1 MNVAVEKDT
10 YKVVVD
16 GNNAILLPKTQLEFD
31 AFKEL
36 IAQTNRFVGKA
47 SGVITLT
54 PAVMYLNNVMVSNLQ
69 AIKNFC
75 EPLSASSV
83 ISISHSFRTLATVA
97 KTGITRAESLALI
110 GENIISLVQ
119 SVRYLGN
126 TMKLPV
132 ANVFDLNVQ
141 FQLPNTTEA
150 LKKLL
155 DDPFERRKKTDQTM
169 MLALGAAGLFLL
181 LRGK

>member
-1 MNVAVEKDT
+1 MNVVIEKDT

-36 IAQTNRFVGKA
+36 IAQSNRFVGKA

-54 PAVMYLNNVMVSNLQ
+54 PAVMYLNNVMISNLQ

-75 EPLSASSV
+75 EPLSSSSV
-83 ISISHSFRTLATVA
+83 ISISHSFRVLASVA
-97 KTGITRAESLALI
+97 KTGISRSESLGLI

-126 TMKLPV
+126 AMKLPV

-150 LKKLL
+150 LSKLL
-155 DDPFERRKKTDQTM
+155 NDPFEKRAQTQDV
-169 MLALGAAGLFLL
+169 MLALGAVGLFLL